1 MFSSKSRAASA
12 YQSVSLE
19 SRIAGSGTHE
29 LVTML
34 FEGFLERVQL
44 TKLAIQQRDIGLKVK
59 HLDKAIQILTEGL
72 RTHLDTKSGGE
83 LAQNLDALYHY
94 CSLRLIDA
102 NVRNDLDALAEVH
115 DLIEPIAAAWKTN
128 WTGLGNAAHIRPSLS
143 VVPSP
148 MLEHAVSM
156 QQKIFA
162 GLSVYG
168 RPSLAGV

>member
-1 MFSSKSRAASA
+1 MFSSKSRAAA

-19 SRIAGSGTHE
+19 SRVAGSGTHE

-44 TKLAIQQRDIGLKVK
+44 TKLAIQQRDVNLKVK
-59 HLDKAIQILTEGL
+59 HLNKAIQILTEGL

-94 CSLRLIDA
+94 CSIRLIDA
-102 NVRNDLDALAEVH
+102 NVKNDIDALVEVH
-115 DLIEPIAAAWKTN
+115 GLIEPVAAAWKQN
-128 WTGLGNAAHIRPSLS
+128 WTGSSSSAQVKPISSAVLSPALGRAA
-143 VVPSP
+143 V
-148 MLEHAVSM
+148 M

-162 GLSVYG
+162 
-168 RPSLAGV
+168 SLAAYSGPMLVGV

>member
-1 MFSSKSRAASA
+1 MFTSISRAAAA

-19 SRIAGSGTHE
+19 SRVAGSGAHE

-44 TKLAIQQRDIGLKVK
+44 TKLAIEQHDVGLKVK
-59 HLDKAIQILTEGL
+59 HLNKAIQILSEGL

-94 CSLRLIDA
+94 CSMRLIDA
-102 NVRNDLDALAEVH
+102 NVKNDVDALAEVQA
-115 DLIEPIAAAWKTN
+115 LIEPVAAAWKQN
-128 WTGLGNAAHIRPSLS
+128 WNGSSVSQELRPSLN
-143 VVPSP
+143 VTASP
-148 MLEHAVSM
+148 ALGRAAFM

-162 GLSVYG
+162 SLAVYG
-168 RPSLAGV
+168 RSALAGV